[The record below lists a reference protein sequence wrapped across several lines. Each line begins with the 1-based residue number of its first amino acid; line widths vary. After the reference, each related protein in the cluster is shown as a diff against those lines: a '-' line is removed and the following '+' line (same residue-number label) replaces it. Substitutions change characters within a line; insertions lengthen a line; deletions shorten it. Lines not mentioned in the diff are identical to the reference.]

1 MRFNRKPAATPRP
14 IGLTPLI
21 DVVFILLVFFML
33 AADLQQWR
41 LLSVDATVTRVGGGS
56 ATTTLWVEV
65 HRGCTLALDG
75 ASVDLAALGTRLDG
89 LVRQDQAPAVVVQ
102 AEAGASLQ
110 CLVTVLDRVR
120 GAGARHVSLVGQEAP

>member
-1 MRFNRKPAATPRP
+1 MRLDRRAAPARR

-41 LLSVDATVTRVGGGS
+41 VIGVEAAATHPGGGGP
-56 ATTTLWVEV
+56 ATAVSV
-65 HRGCTLALDG
+65 RVRAGCGLDLDG
-75 ASVDLAALGTRLDG
+75 TAVGPDRLAARLEA
-89 LVRQDQAPAVVVQ
+89 LARREPPPAVTIRS
-102 AEAGASLQ
+102 EAGVPLQ

-120 GAGARHVSLVGQEAP
+120 SAGLPHVSLVGRQAP